1 MEFREDLNIPNETCP
16 PAEAAS
22 GKFIVYRLVDNIPIK
37 VEDIWSY
44 RTLYPTK
51 VFGSGEC
58 MARACSVYTDCK
70 DLNKLFKMPKFKGKM
85 MVVINIEEK
94 DGVLLKTSTF
104 SHHSWWISK
113 EFDLTTVREV
123 S

>member
-16 PAEAAS
+16 PAEATT

-44 RTLYPTK
+44 HTLYPTK
-51 VFGSGEC
+51 VFKSEC
-58 MARACSVYTDCK
+58 MARSCSVYTDCK
-70 DLNKLFKMPKFKGKM
+70 DLKRLRKMPKFRGKM
-85 MVVINIEEK
+85 IVVINIEEK

-104 SHHSWWISK
+104 SHYSWWISR
-113 EFDLTTVREV
+113 EFDLTAVRGV